1 MNTLLWL
8 TAGILAQAETPVI
21 PPDPPAVVSA
31 GGGQRRKQFVVS
43 GKRGRVTLTDPRLIS
58 LFQRILN
65 GEEPTEFE
73 ITHEL
78 TPIAPDY
85 GVSLTNNIQVLTD
98 ILDKLESAQYNVV
111 KQKERKELESAI
123 AEVLSHRE
131 DLKAFMAQGR
141 AEAQRVVREAQ
152 EELDAHHEA
161 LEAEAKENLRNI
173 DKGFIAL
180 LDAELL
186 KAQKEMINLLVK
198 DLSKTEST
206 RRTERKIQAWTA
218 TEEV

>member
-1 MNTLLWL
+1 
-8 TAGILAQAETPVI
+8 
-21 PPDPPAVVSA
+21 
-31 GGGQRRKQFVVS
+31 
-43 GKRGRVTLTDPRLIS
+43 

-111 KQKERKELESAI
+111 KRKERKELEGAI

-141 AEAQRVVREAQ
+141 AEAQRAVREAQ
-152 EELDAHHEA
+152 EELDAYHEA

-173 DKGFIAL
+173 DKGFISL

-198 DLSKTEST
+198 DLSKAEST
-206 RRTERKIQAWTA
+206 RRIERKIQAWTA
-218 TEEV
+218 PEEV